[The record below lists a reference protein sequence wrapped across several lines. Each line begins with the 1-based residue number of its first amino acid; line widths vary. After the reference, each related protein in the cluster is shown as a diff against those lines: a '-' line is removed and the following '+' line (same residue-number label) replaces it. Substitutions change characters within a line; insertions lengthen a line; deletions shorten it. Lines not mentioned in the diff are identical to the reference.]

1 MPIEDFICI
10 LLIWSFLSKPW
21 VKFLSPLLDLL
32 SKKKKKILEVGRWKK
47 LTINDTQYGPQTLS
61 VRDVYFHFIFRW

>member
-1 MPIEDFICI
+1 MYLTYQVIFVQTLGEILVIPIRFII
-10 LLIWSFLSKPW
+10 Q
-21 VKFLSPLLDLL
+21 
-32 SKKKKKILEVGRWKK
+32 KKKILEVGRWKK

>member
-1 MPIEDFICI
+1 MYLTYQVIFVQTLGEILVIPLRFII
-10 LLIWSFLSKPW
+10 Q
-21 VKFLSPLLDLL
+21 
-32 SKKKKKILEVGRWKK
+32 KKKKILEVGRWKK

>member
-1 MPIEDFICI
+1 MYLTYQVIFVQTLGEIIVIPIRFII
-10 LLIWSFLSKPW
+10 Q
-21 VKFLSPLLDLL
+21 
-32 SKKKKKILEVGRWKK
+32 KKKKILEVGRWKK

>member
-1 MPIEDFICI
+1 MYLTYLVIFVQTLGEII
-10 LLIWSFLSKPW
+10 SQELFLS
-21 VKFLSPLLDLL
+21 SLLDLL
-32 SKKKKKILEVGRWKK
+32 SKKKKILEVGRWKK

>member
-1 MPIEDFICI
+1 MYLTYLVIFVQTLGEILVIPLRFII
-10 LLIWSFLSKPW
+10 Q
-21 VKFLSPLLDLL
+21 
-32 SKKKKKILEVGRWKK
+32 KKKILEVGRWKK

>member
-1 MPIEDFICI
+1 MYLTYLVIFVQTLGEII
-10 LLIWSFLSKPW
+10 SQELFLS
-21 VKFLSPLLDLL
+21 SLLDLL

>member
-1 MPIEDFICI
+1 MYLTYQVIFVQTLGEILVIPIRFII
-10 LLIWSFLSKPW
+10 Q
-21 VKFLSPLLDLL
+21 
-32 SKKKKKILEVGRWKK
+32 KKKKILEVGRWKK

>member
-1 MPIEDFICI
+1 MPIEDYMYLTYLVIFVQTLGEILVIPLRFII
-10 LLIWSFLSKPW
+10 Q
-21 VKFLSPLLDLL
+21 
-32 SKKKKKILEVGRWKK
+32 KKKILEVGRWKK